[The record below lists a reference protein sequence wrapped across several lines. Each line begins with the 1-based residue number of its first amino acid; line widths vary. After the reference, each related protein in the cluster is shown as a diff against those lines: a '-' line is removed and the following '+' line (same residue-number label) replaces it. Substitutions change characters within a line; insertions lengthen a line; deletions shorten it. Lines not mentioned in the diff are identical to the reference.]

1 MFRSRFG
8 RVGSRRMREELVAV
22 ASERQVVVEIRM
34 VELVGSIW
42 DQTLSDSN
50 NAARETRRV
59 KNEGVRLRVVFT
71 MGSDVGLT
79 AAVRSGDIEDRV
91 DIAATP
97 MRCRSA
103 SSPIPSIRSTPDEV
117 DRILTLTNVMV
128 SGLRRCPVSSATR
141 SRNSP

>member
-34 VELVGSIW
+34 VELAVSIW

-91 DIAATP
+91 
-97 MRCRSA
+97 
-103 SSPIPSIRSTPDEV
+103 
-117 DRILTLTNVMV
+117 
-128 SGLRRCPVSSATR
+128 
-141 SRNSP
+141 